1 MQQTDF
7 SDSFIKGMLGWIR
20 WIASSIA
27 NLFQTGGHSTGN
39 LSMITWFAENW
50 IKILIG
56 LIVVGVLADW
66 LVWLA
71 RWRPYWV
78 WFRKRRILLDN
89 DVDGIDDDDLMLHYS
104 DMAPARAR
112 RGRAEE
118 SLDLDD
124 FEDIRPSGY
133 EPDDFDEDDEDDEDG
148 EEYEDGDYEDE
159 DEEDEEEDPGRGGRY
174 RANDREDSRRRD
186 DLNFDE
192 LYDDQYGD
200 YAKPRRAAAPAE
212 ETEEEP
218 EEESEEAESEP
229 EEIALDE
236 REDVGFTRSRV
247 RKPPREG
254 AKRRSLFRRPGK
266 KADAE
271 EDPFSVEGD
280 FFDDLGEDPMDD
292 IVSPHVKRNAEQR
305 DAQDTSVYQRP
316 KLLPGDEPGAV
327 RGADEDEG
335 WHSGYTQRS
344 AERGKRRKRDADA

>member
-1 MQQTDF
+1 MQQTNF

-27 NLFQTGGHSTGN
+27 NLFQSGGQSSGDM
-39 LSMITWFAENW
+39 SMISWFADNW

-66 LVWLA
+66 LVWMA

-78 WFRKRRILLDN
+78 WFSKRRLLLDK

-112 RGRAEE
+112 RDRADE

-124 FEDIRPSGY
+124 FDDIRRSGY
-133 EPDDFDEDDEDDEDG
+133 DPDDFDEEDGEYEDDEDA
-148 EEYEDGDYEDE
+148 DYEDDEDSKRAGRYDE
-159 DEEDEEEDPGRGGRY
+159 DEDGEDEDGEGEDDP
-174 RANDREDSRRRD
+174 RRD
-186 DLNFDE
+186 ELNFDE

-200 YAKPRRAAAPAE
+200 YGRPNRAS
-212 ETEEEP
+212 EEP
-218 EEESEEAESEP
+218 EDGKAVA
-229 EEIALDE
+229 EEIALGE
-236 REDVGFTRSRV
+236 REEVSLTRSRA
-247 RKPPREG
+247 RKTPRENVM
-254 AKRRSLFRRPGK
+254 RRGLFNRPRK
-266 KADAE
+266 KADE

-292 IVSPHVKRNAEQR
+292 IVSTRVKLNPEQR

-344 AERGKRRKRDADA
+344 VERGKRRKRDAGA

>member
-27 NLFQTGGHSTGN
+27 NLFQSGGHSSGDMST
-39 LSMITWFAENW
+39 ITWFADNW

-56 LIVVGVLADW
+56 LIVVGVLVDW
-66 LVWLA
+66 LVWMA

-104 DMAPARAR
+104 DMAPAHAR
-112 RGRAEE
+112 RGRAGE

-124 FEDIRPSGY
+124 FDDIRRSGY
-133 EPDDFDEDDEDDEDG
+133 DPDDFDEDDEGFEDG
-148 EEYEDGDYEDE
+148 GEYEDGDEDAEYEDE
-159 DEEDEEEDPGRGGRY
+159 DGERARRYDEDDEDEDED
-174 RANDREDSRRRD
+174 EDEDGSSPD
-186 DLNFDE
+186 ELNFDE
-192 LYDDQYGD
+192 LYDDRYGD
-200 YAKPRRAAAPAE
+200 YGSPNRASSEPEGGEAAA
-212 ETEEEP
+212 
-218 EEESEEAESEP
+218 
-229 EEIALDE
+229 EEIALGE
-236 REDVGFTRSRV
+236 REEVSLTRSRA
-247 RKPPREG
+247 RKPRENVMRRGLFNRPR
-254 AKRRSLFRRPGK
+254 K
-266 KADAE
+266 KAGEE

-292 IVSPHVKRNAEQR
+292 IVSTRVKLSPEQR

-344 AERGKRRKRDADA
+344 VERGKRRKRDAGA